1 MNYAIC
7 GFLPFDKE
15 GTILKDIPKL
25 QPEFEKCKKQVLEK
39 ARSLNAMD
47 EITED
52 KIINE
57 EILLNIFDSKMIDL
71 DNMVIE
77 TKVIDGKLYAQYYDE
92 NVLEASI
99 EVQSDKTVK
108 LKRKAKVFI

>member
-1 MNYAIC
+1 MNYVIC

-15 GTILKDIPKL
+15 GTILKDIPIL

-39 ARSLNAMD
+39 ARGLNAID

-52 KIINE
+52 KNVNE
-57 EILLNIFDSKMIDL
+57 QILANMFDSKMIDL

-77 TKVIDGKLYAQYYDE
+77 TKVVDGKLYAEYYDE
-92 NVLEASI
+92 KVLEVAL

-108 LKRKAKVFI
+108 LKKKAKVFI